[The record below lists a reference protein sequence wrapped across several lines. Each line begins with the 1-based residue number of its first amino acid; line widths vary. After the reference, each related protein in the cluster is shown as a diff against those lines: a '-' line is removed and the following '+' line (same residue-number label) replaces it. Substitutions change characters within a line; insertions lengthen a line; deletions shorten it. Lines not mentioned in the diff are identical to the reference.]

1 VSRFNFSKSKRAM
14 TMSIE
19 QSPFELLKQF
29 SGLIHRQPLFIT
41 NRLDVDSYHF
51 TFLDPQGNLLAN
63 DAEVPDFLSELSDI
77 LPTINNHRKTLL
89 SIPASWRDA
98 LSQNRVS
105 MLQYTFVLQEQDV
118 PIVSDDKRARFARH
132 AKDATDGNQEE
143 LLLVDMQQHNIEKL
157 DIDIAEWQSNHHQTA
172 AIGVNSQTDYALCKT
187 SQFDF
192 CQGSFYTLPSIL
204 DRKKISPSLQT
215 LTELLVKLQ
224 NPDIEGDELANT
236 VNHDV
241 SLSYKLLR
249 LINSAFFGLPRE
261 VSSTREAIVMLG
273 QNKIKTWASLLGLS
287 GIDEK
292 PVELRVVAMTR
303 ARMCELLAKH
313 YNGQP
318 DMFFATGLFST
329 LDALMDSPL
338 TALVGK
344 LPLSPELKDA
354 LMKQEGPA
362 GYALRDT
369 LNYEQGNWEALAM
382 SAVSMEVMAH
392 VYLDAIYWSKELNSQ
407 LSS

>member
-1 VSRFNFSKSKRAM
+1 
-14 TMSIE
+14 MSIE

-51 TFLDPQGNLLAN
+51 TFLDAQGNLLPN

-77 LPTINNHRKTLL
+77 LPTINDHRKTLL

-98 LSQNRVS
+98 LSQNRAS
-105 MLQYTFVLQEQDV
+105 TLQYTYVLQEQDV
-118 PIVSDDKRARFARH
+118 PMVSDDKRARFARH
-132 AKDATDGNQEE
+132 AEDATDGNQEE
-143 LLLVDMQQHNIEKL
+143 LLLVDMQQHNIEQL
-157 DIDIAEWQSNHHQTA
+157 DTNLTEWQSNHQQIA
-172 AIGVNSQTDYALCKT
+172 AIGVNNQSDYALCKA

-192 CQGSFYTLPSIL
+192 CQGSFYTLPSIS

-236 VNHDV
+236 VNQDV

-261 VSSTREAIVMLG
+261 VSSTQQAIVMLG

-303 ARMCELLAKH
+303 ARMCELLAKD

-329 LDALMDSPL
+329 LDALMDNPL

-354 LMKQEGPA
+354 LIKQEGPA

-382 SAVSMEVMAH
+382 SPVPIEVMAH
-392 VYLDAIYWSKELNSQ
+392 VYLDAIHWSKELNSQ